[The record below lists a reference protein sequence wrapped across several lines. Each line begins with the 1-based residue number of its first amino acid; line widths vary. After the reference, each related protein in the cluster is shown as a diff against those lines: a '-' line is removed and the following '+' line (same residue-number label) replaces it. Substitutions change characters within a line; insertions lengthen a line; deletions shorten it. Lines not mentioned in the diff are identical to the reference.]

1 MVCKHEC
8 KQRSSKPCIN
18 EDLYGLPGGGM
29 KISVNIVLMWKLENS
44 SPNLITLPAPL
55 LTQLGRMGE
64 CWCWM
69 SWRWFHLNLQP
80 PRLRNNITAT
90 QLSQLYALWL
100 QHSFRVDTTF
110 DISSL
115 LSPAQPSP
123 AQHGPA
129 PPSPAQHGRAASIS
143 QLKMQMCVP
152 SN

>member
-90 QLSQLYALWL
+90 QLSQLYDYSTVSEWIQRLTSAAC
-100 QHSFRVDTTF
+100 S
-110 DISSL
+110 
-115 LSPAQPSP
+115 AQPSP

-129 PPSPAQHGRAASIS
+129 PPSPAQHGRAASIC

-152 SN
+152 YN